1 MGIPTLERLS
11 GGPNYVCWS
20 WKVRFPNLQVNDLP
34 PRCFQS
40 LCLDEHIEG
49 RFCSESCQSLRK
61 FQGNSPKFAPS
72 PLREEGHRERICGC
86 RAPGLLTLAIP
97 CESLETAC
105 PHAALFS
112 SRPRRKENTSY
123 LV

>member
-20 WKVRFPNLQVNDLP
+20 WKVRFPNLQMNDLP
-34 PRCFQS
+34 PRCLQS

-61 FQGNSPKFAPS
+61 FQGNSPKFTPS
-72 PLREEGHRERICGC
+72 PLREEGHRERICWVSGTGC
-86 RAPGLLTLAIP
+86 PNASNSLRITGDGVPSRRTFQPLGLGG
-97 CESLETAC
+97 
-105 PHAALFS
+105 
-112 SRPRRKENTSY
+112 RKTHHT
-123 LV
+123 